1 MKKLFTLCL
10 ALLALSSMPA
20 MAQDSDEDEIDNT
33 LQFVDSKGN
42 VIADGSEIT
51 VDSLED
57 KGFECQVSS
66 GLFVNNT
73 SSETVY
79 AGMEVNITRLDN
91 GSISCC
97 FPVNCQIGEHVG
109 TFSTMA
115 VKLSA
120 AHRTKLFRPNGFRVM
135 PRVMARLQLYFVY
148 ACMLKDLE
156 PNISPLDTV
165 LL

>member
-57 KGFECQVSS
+57 EGFQCQVSS

-91 GSISCC
+91 GFISCC
-97 FPVNCQIGEHVG
+97 F
-109 TFSTMA
+109 
-115 VKLSA
+115 
-120 AHRTKLFRPNGFRVM
+120 R
-135 PRVMARLQLYFVY
+135 
-148 ACMLKDLE
+148 
-156 PNISPLDTV
+156 
-165 LL
+165 